1 MYNKD
6 RESKT
11 SPYYKHI
18 YTPHNMNS
26 SSHNTIGKTD
36 KNNTEKI
43 SDVLEQIEEI
53 NHHEE
58 IKIETGHTLDHTPVL
73 SDDMQIFSYEYDH
86 KIHNNEKQKKKIK
99 AFFSY
104 FAGGISIFALSVFGF
119 ISGAPS
125 PKNISANLSAHT
137 EISEE
142 FKTEDECLL
151 TKIKQNSHAKLEEIE
166 KICSELFTKKT
177 H

>member
-1 MYNKD
+1 
-6 RESKT
+6 
-11 SPYYKHI
+11 
-18 YTPHNMNS
+18 MNS
-26 SSHNTIGKTD
+26 SSHNTIGDTH
-36 KNNTEKI
+36 NNQEEI

-53 NHHEE
+53 SHNEE
-58 IKIETGHTLDHTPVL
+58 EKKEETHHTLDHTPVL
-73 SDDMQIFSYEYDH
+73 SDDMQIFSHKYEYEA
-86 KIHNNEKQKKKIK
+86 HNKKRKTKIK
-99 AFFSY
+99 TFFSY

-125 PKNISANLSAHT
+125 QNFSANLSAHT

-151 TKIKQNSHAKLEEIE
+151 AKIKQNSHAKLEEIE
-166 KICSELFTKKT
+166 KICSEIFIKNT

>member
-1 MYNKD
+1 
-6 RESKT
+6 
-11 SPYYKHI
+11 
-18 YTPHNMNS
+18 MNS
-26 SSHNTIGKTD
+26 SSHNTIGDTH
-36 KNNTEKI
+36 NTSEEI

-53 NHHEE
+53 SLHDEE
-58 IKIETGHTLDHTPVL
+58 EKIEETHHTLDHTPVL
-73 SDDMQIFSYEYDH
+73 SDDMQIFSHKYEYEA
-86 KIHNNEKQKKKIK
+86 HNKKRKTKIK
-99 AFFSY
+99 AFLSY

-125 PKNISANLSAHT
+125 QKNFSANLTTHT

-151 TKIKQNSHAKLEEIE
+151 IKIKQNSHAKLEKIQ
-166 KICSELFTKKT
+166 KICSDLFTKNT